1 MKLFK
6 NKLSKSAAVDGDKI
20 GKTEFFT
27 VQHRILGMLIKKY
40 PKEVLIIFILL
51 VLLSFRSIVFVNF
64 IENISNQV
72 SHMVNGQQTELS
84 SLFKTI
90 VLFIFIS
97 CICIGFQWIY
107 NFYSNKFNE
116 LVRYGVEQELRET
129 VSHIAY
135 ENYEDNKFHEKFYRA
150 NEAGAQMGHAIYG
163 CAQFAQ
169 IIILL
174 FCYSV
179 TLSKLSILL
188 PIILIVVD
196 FITFFVSS
204 KTIDMQLDYYRKNV
218 APLWRSMNY
227 FEHITEPLENHQH
240 IQANRLYS
248 YFGNKYSEQKKK
260 YLNNTLR
267 MNAIC
272 FVTESFMSVAIILC
286 YVFTLLFVGK
296 KLVNGQVEI
305 GFFVML
311 FTILLQMFD
320 AIKQYANIVSRG
332 NWYIR
337 TIGDYFDI
345 TSLSLK
351 NYEKQ
356 EVEEIHSIT
365 FEDIT
370 YKYPQAENSSLSSCN
385 ISFNIGDKIAIVGY
399 NGSGKTTFVNLF
411 MGLLE
416 QYSGN
421 IKING
426 KIITKE
432 DLLKYSQNV
441 ACIFQDFNQY
451 QISIKQNV
459 EIGNRFMSMSDEKV
473 IDILKKVGLYEDVS
487 CMKDGIYTLLGELN
501 YGQELSMGQ
510 RQKLAIARLLANE
523 NANVWILDEPTA
535 YLDPITEV
543 ASYNLIKS
551 LAGDRLVLFISHRL
565 GYAAQSDKIIVF
577 NEGGIVESGNHVA
590 LMAQKGIYYNM
601 FEIQKGWYK

>member
-1 MKLFK
+1 MKIFK
-6 NKLSKSAAVDGDKI
+6 RRFSKSETVDNDKI
-20 GKTEFFT
+20 NKKEFFA
-27 VQHRILGMLIKKY
+27 VQHRIFGMLIKMY
-40 PKEVLIIFILL
+40 PKEAMVIFILL
-51 VLLSFRSIVFVNF
+51 ILLSFRSIVFVKF
-64 IENISNQV
+64 IETISNQV

-90 VLFIFIS
+90 FWFIFIS

-107 NFYSNKFNE
+107 NYCSNKFNE

-129 VSHIAY
+129 VSHISY
-135 ENYEDNKFHEKFYRA
+135 EYYEDNTFHEKFYRA
-150 NEAGAQMGHAIYG
+150 NEAGSQMGQAIYG
-163 CAQFAQ
+163 CAQFVK

-174 FCYSV
+174 FYYSII
-179 TLSKLSILL
+179 LSRLSILL
-188 PIILIVVD
+188 PVILIVVD

-204 KTIDMQLDYYRKNV
+204 GTIDMQLDYYRRKV

-227 FEHITEPLENHQH
+227 FEHIAEPLENHQH
-240 IQANRLYS
+240 IQANRLFS
-248 YFGNKYSEQKKK
+248 YFGNKYSEQKKR

-272 FVTESFMSVAIILC
+272 FITELVMSVTIIFC
-286 YVFTLLFVGK
+286 YVLTLIFVGK
-296 KLVNGQVEI
+296 KLVNGQVDI

-320 AIKQYANIVSRG
+320 VIKQYAGIVSRG

-337 TIGDYFDI
+337 AIGDYFDI
-345 TSLSLK
+345 IDLSKK
-351 NYEKQ
+351 NFERQEIEK
-356 EVEEIHSIT
+356 IDSIS
-365 FEDIT
+365 FENIN
-370 YKYPQAENSSLSSCN
+370 YKYPQAVSGALSYCN
-385 ISFNIGDKIAIVGY
+385 VSFNKGEKIAIVGY

-416 QYSGN
+416 QYDGN

-426 KIITKE
+426 KIIAKE

-441 ACIFQDFNQY
+441 ACIFQDFKQY
-451 QISIKQNV
+451 QMSIKQNV

-473 IDILKKVGLYEDVS
+473 VEILKRVGLYDDVS
-487 CMKDGIYTLLGELN
+487 CMKDGIYTQLGELN

-523 NANVWILDEPTA
+523 KADVWILDEPTA
-535 YLDPITEV
+535 YLDPVTEV
-543 ASYNLIKS
+543 ESYNLIKS

-577 NEGGIVESGNHVA
+577 NEGNIAESGSHVK
-590 LMAQKGIYYNM
+590 LMAQKGIYYKM
-601 FEIQKGWYK
+601 FEIQKGWYI

>member
-6 NKLSKSAAVDGDKI
+6 IGFSKSTVTDSDKI
-20 GKTEFFT
+20 GKKEFFT
-27 VQHRILGMLIKKY
+27 VQHRIFKMLIKKY
-40 PKEVLIIFILL
+40 PKEVLVIFILL
-51 VLLSFRSIVFVNF
+51 VLLSFRSIVFVRF

-72 SHMVNGQQTELS
+72 TYMVNGQQTELS
-84 SLFKTI
+84 MLFETI
-90 VLFIFIS
+90 AWFILIS
-97 CICIGFQWIY
+97 CICIGFQWVY
-107 NFYSNKFNE
+107 NFCSNRFNE
-116 LVRYGVEQELRET
+116 LVRFGVEQELRET
-129 VSHIAY
+129 VSHVAY
-135 ENYEDNKFHEKFYRA
+135 ENYEDNQFHEKFYRA

-163 CAQFAQ
+163 CAQFVQ

-174 FCYSV
+174 VYYSI
-179 TLSKLSILL
+179 TLSKLSLLL

-196 FITFFVSS
+196 VITFFVSS

-218 APLWRSMNY
+218 APMWRSMNY
-227 FEHITEPLENHQH
+227 FEHIAEPLENHQH

-248 YFGNKYSEQKKK
+248 YFGNKYGEQKKT

-272 FVTESFMSVAIILC
+272 FITELFMSVAIILC
-286 YVFTLLFVGK
+286 YVLTLLFVGR

-305 GFFVML
+305 GFLVML

-337 TIGDYFDI
+337 AIGDYFDI
-345 TSLSLK
+345 TNLPQK
-351 NYEKQ
+351 NTESQK
-356 EVEEIHSIT
+356 VERIRSIA
-365 FEDIT
+365 FEDIN
-370 YKYPQAENSSLSSCN
+370 YKYPQAVNGSLSSCSV
-385 ISFNIGDKIAIVGY
+385 SFDIGDKVAIVGY

-421 IKING
+421 VKING
-426 KIITKE
+426 KKVTNE

-441 ACIFQDFNQY
+441 ACIFQDFKQY
-451 QISIKQNV
+451 QMSIKQNI
-459 EIGNRFMSMSDEKV
+459 EIGNGFVSLSDEKA

-487 CMKDGIYTLLGELN
+487 RMKDGIHTQLGELN

-523 NANVWILDEPTA
+523 NADVWILDEPTA

-543 ASYNLIKS
+543 ESYNLIKS
-551 LAGDRLVLFISHRL
+551 LADDRLVLFISHRL

-577 NEGGIVESGNHVA
+577 NEGSIVESGSHMD
-590 LMAQKGIYYNM
+590 LIDQKGIYYNM
-601 FEIQKGWYK
+601 YEIQKGWYS